1 MEGNIMNICKG
12 KSVFPSVAI
21 GRIQVIK
28 KRKNI
33 VTRLQI
39 EDQEAEVIRFDQAIS
54 TAISQLGELY
64 QKACEEAGE
73 ESAAIFEIHQMM
85 LMDDDFLESIRNI
98 IRQQSVNTEYAV
110 TVTADNFADIF
121 SSMDDDYMKERA
133 IDVKDISD
141 RLVNILS
148 RRNSQAVLCKEPVII
163 LADDLTPSET
173 VLLDK
178 EKVLGFVTRHGSI
191 NSHTAILA
199 RTMNIP
205 AIVSTDIHNPDAYN
219 GVMAIVDG
227 YTGMVYLDPDDDT
240 LNMMKRI
247 QDKDLEK
254 KKLLQELKGKET
266 ITKDGVKVHLYA
278 NISSESDLDYVLQN
292 DAEGIGLFR
301 SEFLYLESNDYP
313 TEEQQFNTYKK
324 VLETMAGKKVIIR
337 TLDIGADKQID
348 YFGLE
353 KEENPALGY
362 RAVRICLDRCDI
374 FRTQFRALYRASA
387 FGTLSIMIPMIIS
400 VKEVLQVKQI
410 IHEVKEQLDAE
421 GIKYSD
427 PALGIMVETPASV
440 MISDQLAREVDFF
453 SIGTNDL
460 TQYTLAIDRQNPRL
474 DSFYDPYHPAIMEM
488 IKITVDNAHK
498 NGIWVGICGEL
509 ASDFAVTE
517 TLLSMGIDELSV
529 SPSFILPL
537 RKKIRE
543 CYIS

>member
-1 MEGNIMNICKG
+1 MNICKG

-39 EDQEAEVIRFDQAIS
+39 EDQEAEVIRFDRAIS

-173 VLLDK
+173 ILLDK
-178 EKVLGFVTRHGSI
+178 EKVLGFVTRYGSI

-205 AIVSTDIHNPDAYN
+205 AVVSTDIHNPDAYN

-301 SEFLYLESNDYP
+301 SEFLYLERNDYP

-374 FRTQFRALYRASA
+374 FRTQLRALYRASA

-410 IHEVKEQLDAE
+410 IHEIKEQLDAE
-421 GIKYSD
+421 GIIYSD

-529 SPSFILPL
+529 SPSYILPL

-543 CYIS
+543 CCIS

>member
-1 MEGNIMNICKG
+1 MNICKG

-39 EDQEAEVIRFDQAIS
+39 EDQEAEVIRFDRAIS

-98 IRQQSVNTEYAV
+98 IRQQSVNAEYAV

-205 AIVSTDIHNPDAYN
+205 AIVSTDIHNPVAYN

-227 YTGMVYLDPDDDT
+227 YSGMVYLDPDDDT

-247 QDKDLEK
+247 QAKDLEK
-254 KKLLQELKGKET
+254 KNLLQELKGKET

-278 NISSESDLDYVLQN
+278 NIGSESDLDYVLQN

-301 SEFLYLESNDYP
+301 SEFLYLERNDYP

-374 FRTQFRALYRASA
+374 FRTQLRALYRASA

-410 IHEVKEQLDAE
+410 IHEIKEQLDAE
-421 GIKYSD
+421 GIIYSD

-529 SPSFILPL
+529 SPSYILPL

-543 CYIS
+543 CCIS

>member
-1 MEGNIMNICKG
+1 MNICKG

-173 VLLDK
+173 ILLDK
-178 EKVLGFVTRHGSI
+178 EKVLGFVTRYGSI

-205 AIVSTDIHNPDAYN
+205 AVVSTDIHNPDAYN

-410 IHEVKEQLDAE
+410 IHEIKEQLDAE
-421 GIKYSD
+421 GIIYSD

>member
-1 MEGNIMNICKG
+1 MNICKG

-98 IRQQSVNTEYAV
+98 IRQQSVNAEYAV

-173 VLLDK
+173 ILLDK
-178 EKVLGFVTRHGSI
+178 EKVLGFVTRYGSI

-205 AIVSTDIHNPDAYN
+205 AIVSTDIHNPVAYN

-227 YTGMVYLDPDDDT
+227 YSGMVYLDPDDDT

-247 QDKDLEK
+247 QAKDLEK
-254 KKLLQELKGKET
+254 KNLLQELKGKET

-278 NISSESDLDYVLQN
+278 NIGSESDLDYVLQN

-301 SEFLYLESNDYP
+301 SEFLYLERNDYP

-362 RAVRICLDRCDI
+362 RAVRICLDRRDI
-374 FRTQFRALYRASA
+374 FRTQLRALYRASA

-410 IHEVKEQLDAE
+410 IREVKEQLDAE

-427 PALGIMVETPASV
+427 LALGIMVETPASV

-543 CYIS
+543 CCIS

>member
-1 MEGNIMNICKG
+1 MNICKG

-98 IRQQSVNTEYAV
+98 IRQQSVNAEYAV

-205 AIVSTDIHNPDAYN
+205 AIVSTDIHNPVAYN

-227 YTGMVYLDPDDDT
+227 YSGMVYLDPDDDT

-247 QDKDLEK
+247 QAKDLEK
-254 KKLLQELKGKET
+254 KNLLQELKGKET

-278 NISSESDLDYVLQN
+278 NIGSESDLDYVLQN

-301 SEFLYLESNDYP
+301 SEFIYLESNDYP

-362 RAVRICLDRCDI
+362 RAVRICLDRRDI
-374 FRTQFRALYRASA
+374 FRTQLRALYRASA

-410 IHEVKEQLDAE
+410 IREVKEQLDAE

-543 CYIS
+543 CCIS

>member
-1 MEGNIMNICKG
+1 MNICKG

-98 IRQQSVNTEYAV
+98 IRQQSVNAEYAV

-173 VLLDK
+173 ILLDK
-178 EKVLGFVTRHGSI
+178 EKVLGFVTRYGSI

-205 AIVSTDIHNPDAYN
+205 AVVSTDIHNPDAYN

-301 SEFLYLESNDYP
+301 SEFIYLESNDYP

-374 FRTQFRALYRASA
+374 FRTQLRALYRASA

>member
-1 MEGNIMNICKG
+1 MNICKG

-39 EDQEAEVIRFDQAIS
+39 EDQEAEVIRFDRAIS

-205 AIVSTDIHNPDAYN
+205 AIVSTDIHNPVAYN

-227 YTGMVYLDPDDDT
+227 YSGMVYLDPDDDT

-247 QDKDLEK
+247 QAKDLEK
-254 KKLLQELKGKET
+254 KNLLQELKGKET

-278 NISSESDLDYVLQN
+278 NIGSESDLDYVLQN

-301 SEFLYLESNDYP
+301 SEFLYLERNDYP

-362 RAVRICLDRCDI
+362 RAVRICLDRRDI
-374 FRTQFRALYRASA
+374 FRTQLRALYRASA

-410 IHEVKEQLDAE
+410 IHEIKEQLDAE

-529 SPSFILPL
+529 SPSYILPL

-543 CYIS
+543 CCIS

>member
-1 MEGNIMNICKG
+1 MNICKG

-173 VLLDK
+173 ILLDK
-178 EKVLGFVTRHGSI
+178 EKVLGFVTRYGSI

-205 AIVSTDIHNPDAYN
+205 AVVSTDIHNPDAYN

>member
-1 MEGNIMNICKG
+1 MNICKG

-98 IRQQSVNTEYAV
+98 IRQQSVNAEYAV

-173 VLLDK
+173 ILLDK

-301 SEFLYLESNDYP
+301 SEFIYLESNDYP

-324 VLETMAGKKVIIR
+324 VLETMGGKKVIIR

-362 RAVRICLDRCDI
+362 RAVRICLDRRDI
-374 FRTQFRALYRASA
+374 FRTQLRALYRASA

-410 IHEVKEQLDAE
+410 IREVKEQLDAE

-517 TLLSMGIDELSV
+517 TLLFMGIDELSV

-543 CYIS
+543 CCIS

>member
-1 MEGNIMNICKG
+1 MNICKG

-98 IRQQSVNTEYAV
+98 IRQQSVNAEYAV

-205 AIVSTDIHNPDAYN
+205 AVVSTDIHNPDAYN

-410 IHEVKEQLDAE
+410 IREVKEQLDAE

-543 CYIS
+543 CCIS

>member
-1 MEGNIMNICKG
+1 MNICKG

-98 IRQQSVNTEYAV
+98 IRQQSVNAEYAV

-205 AIVSTDIHNPDAYN
+205 AVVSTDIHNPDAYN

-278 NISSESDLDYVLQN
+278 NIGSESDLDYVLQN

-301 SEFLYLESNDYP
+301 SEFIYLESNDYP

-324 VLETMAGKKVIIR
+324 VLETMGGKKVIIR

-362 RAVRICLDRCDI
+362 RAVRICLDRRDI
-374 FRTQFRALYRASA
+374 FRTQLRALYRASA

-410 IHEVKEQLDAE
+410 IREVKEQLDAE

-543 CYIS
+543 CCIS

>member
-1 MEGNIMNICKG
+1 MNICKG

-98 IRQQSVNTEYAV
+98 IRQQSVNAEYAV

-374 FRTQFRALYRASA
+374 FRTQLRALYRASA

-410 IHEVKEQLDAE
+410 IREVKEQLDAE

-543 CYIS
+543 CCIS

>member
-1 MEGNIMNICKG
+1 MNICKG

-39 EDQEAEVIRFDQAIS
+39 EDQEAEVIRFDRAIS

-98 IRQQSVNTEYAV
+98 IRQQSVNAEYAV

-173 VLLDK
+173 ILLDK

-205 AIVSTDIHNPDAYN
+205 AIVSTDIHNPVAYN

-227 YTGMVYLDPDDDT
+227 YSGMVYLDPDDDT

-247 QDKDLEK
+247 QAKDLEK
-254 KKLLQELKGKET
+254 KNLLQELKGKET

-278 NISSESDLDYVLQN
+278 NIGSESDLDYVLQN

-301 SEFLYLESNDYP
+301 SEFIYLESNDYP

-362 RAVRICLDRCDI
+362 RAVRICLDRRDI
-374 FRTQFRALYRASA
+374 FRTQLRALYRASA

-410 IHEVKEQLDAE
+410 IHEIKEQLDAE

-529 SPSFILPL
+529 SPSYILPL

-543 CYIS
+543 CCIS

>member
-1 MEGNIMNICKG
+1 MNICKG

-98 IRQQSVNTEYAV
+98 IRQQSVNAEYAV

-173 VLLDK
+173 ILLDK
-178 EKVLGFVTRHGSI
+178 EKVLGFVTRYGSI

-205 AIVSTDIHNPDAYN
+205 AIVSTDIHNPVAYN

-227 YTGMVYLDPDDDT
+227 YSGMVYLDPDDDT

-247 QDKDLEK
+247 QAKDLEK
-254 KKLLQELKGKET
+254 KNLLQELKGKET

-278 NISSESDLDYVLQN
+278 NIGSESDLDYVLQN

-301 SEFLYLESNDYP
+301 SEFLYLERNDYP

-362 RAVRICLDRCDI
+362 RAVRICLDRRDI
-374 FRTQFRALYRASA
+374 FRTQLRALYRASA

-410 IHEVKEQLDAE
+410 IHEIKEQLDAE

-529 SPSFILPL
+529 SPSYILPL

-543 CYIS
+543 CCIS

>member
-1 MEGNIMNICKG
+1 MNICKG

-205 AIVSTDIHNPDAYN
+205 AVVSTDIHNPDAYN

-247 QDKDLEK
+247 QAKDLEK

-301 SEFLYLESNDYP
+301 SEFLYLERNDYP

-362 RAVRICLDRCDI
+362 RAVRICLDRRDI
-374 FRTQFRALYRASA
+374 FRTQLRALYRASA

-410 IHEVKEQLDAE
+410 IREVKEQLDAE

-529 SPSFILPL
+529 SPSYILPL

-543 CYIS
+543 CCIS